1 MASSE
6 TCDVSRAA
14 STLHYCMTVSGT
26 VLLVAGTLCFAWW
39 SEGEAGAQPGQPA
52 PPTGHP
58 VPQAPSPLLRSVSF
72 FCCGAGGL
80 LLLFGLLWSIK
91 ASTRGPPRWD
101 PYHLSRDL
109 YYLTVEPSE
118 KESYRIPKVVGI
130 PTYEEAVGWPLAEG
144 PPTPPAEGPPTPPA
158 YPAEESPKDCASGD
172 ALRGTQPPLPPPSYE
187 SIISAVNGLSGET
200 VPATACSCPGPA
212 QMTVGGGT
220 LQSWRQMSF

>member
-1 MASSE
+1 MPSSE
-6 TCDVSRAA
+6 CVP
-14 STLHYCMTVSGT
+14 
-26 VLLVAGTLCFAWW
+26 
-39 SEGEAGAQPGQPA
+39 GAHNGFGQGVKSSPA
-52 PPTGHP
+52 PASLALSLACSTFAL
-58 VPQAPSPLLRSVSF
+58 APATAS
-72 FCCGAGGL
+72 L
-80 LLLFGLLWSIK
+80 LL
-91 ASTRGPPRWD
+91 
-101 PYHLSRDL
+101 SR
-109 YYLTVEPSE
+109 
-118 KESYRIPKVVGI
+118 RIPKVVGI

-212 QMTVGGGT
+212 QTTMGGGT